1 MNFNDA
7 LNWRYAVRQFA
18 ETKLTEQQLQPL
30 IDSVRLS
37 ASSYGMQP
45 YRLLIIES
53 EAVKRDLLP
62 FSYGQNKVVDCSH
75 LLVLVHRTEVNQA
88 EIDDYISDLAN
99 SQGIPAENL
108 AGYHN
113 VISGDLLSRSK
124 EQQAQWAREQAHIA
138 LGKLLS
144 AAAINQIDSCPM
156 TGFDIEGVN
165 SVLGLNEQGL
175 SAAIFCPV
183 GIRSEHDSAAARPK
197 FRKQYTDVVTTL

>member
-7 LNWRYAVRQFA
+7 LNWRYAVREFA
-18 ETKLTEQQLQPL
+18 NTKLSEQQLQPL

-53 EAVKRDLLP
+53 ETVKRDLLP
-62 FSYGQNKVVDCSH
+62 FSYGQDKVVACSH
-75 LLVLVHRTEVNQA
+75 LLILVHRIEVTQS
-88 EIDDYISDLAN
+88 EVDSYISDLAA
-99 SQGIPAENL
+99 SQGIPVENL

-124 EQQAQWAREQAHIA
+124 EQQSQWAREQAHIA

-156 TGFDIEGVN
+156 TGFDIDGVN
-165 SVLGLNEQGL
+165 SVLGLEEQGL

-183 GIRSEHDSAAARPK
+183 GVRSEHDTAAARPK
-197 FRKQYTDVVTTL
+197 FRKPYDELVTKL